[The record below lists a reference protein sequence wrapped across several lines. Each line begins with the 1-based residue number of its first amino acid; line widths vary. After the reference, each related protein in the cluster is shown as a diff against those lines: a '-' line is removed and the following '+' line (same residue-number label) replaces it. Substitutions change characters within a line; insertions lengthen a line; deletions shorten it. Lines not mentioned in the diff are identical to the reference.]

1 MSIGKM
7 FVSAALAEG
16 SVSAFLQFGNI
27 EDLFKVNEVDQY
39 VFVRDFVKKY
49 GKLPTADT
57 VLAHTKEEVFPHQE
71 TPEYY
76 FDLLSKRHVE
86 LSLKKTLKGASD
98 LLGAE
103 AKDPDAALKMITAS
117 VMQLMTTKYQKQ
129 ISDFREA
136 YDLII
141 PEYVKQYSAEVGNR
155 LMFGWPTFDNMT
167 GGCVRGDFISFV
179 GRPAIGKTYKM
190 LYAAAHGWR
199 EGNEIYLKT
208 GELPEGTSRMFV
220 SMEMDRLPIQQRLAA
235 MQAHIPMD
243 HVKHAALST
252 TNLKKLKN
260 SLVNISKYGAPFWVV
275 DGNLAA
281 TVEDIHMLARQL
293 KPGSIWIDGGYLMKH
308 PTVKDRYQRVAE
320 NADLA
325 KKELA
330 SLVPTVCSWQFARP
344 KNKSGGG
351 KKLEIKGGGQPLD
364 LDDIGYTDAIAQV
377 SSIVVGMFEEQSV
390 ETIMRRLMS
399 LLKGRG
405 GEVGSWVTNWDFYNM
420 DFSEYFAPAVSEL
433 QFV

>member
-1 MSIGKM
+1 MSLGKM

-27 EDLFKVNEVDQY
+27 EDLFKANEVEQY

-49 GKLPTADT
+49 GKLPVEDT
-57 VLAHTKEEVFPHQE
+57 VLAHTKEELFPHKE
-71 TPEYY
+71 TAEYY
-76 FDLLSKRHVE
+76 FDLMSKRHIE
-86 LSLKKTLKGASD
+86 ITLKKTLKSAND
-98 LLGAE
+98 LLGPEDKDAE
-103 AKDPDAALKMITAS
+103 AALQLVVSS
-117 VMQLMTTKYQKQ
+117 VMDLMTTKYQKQ

-136 YDLII
+136 YELVI
-141 PEYVKQYSAEVGNR
+141 PEYVQQYNAETGHR
-155 LMFGWPTFDNMT
+155 LKFGWTTLDEKT
-167 GGCVRGDFISFV
+167 GGCVRGDLVSFV
-179 GRPAIGKTYKM
+179 GRPAIGKTFQM
-190 LYAAAHGWR
+190 LYGAMHGWR
-199 EGNEIYLKT
+199 EGNEHYLAT

-220 SMEMDRLPIQQRLAA
+220 SMEMDRLAIQQRMAA
-235 MQAHIPMD
+235 MQTHVPMD
-243 HVKHAALST
+243 HVKHSALSSK
-252 TNLKKLKN
+252 NLQKLKD
-260 SLVNISKYGAPFWVV
+260 SLVNVSTYGAPFWVV

-281 TVEDIHMLARQL
+281 TVEDIHLLARQL
-293 KPGSIWIDGGYLMKH
+293 KPGSIWIDGAYLLKH

-344 KNKSGGG
+344 KNKGG
-351 KKLEIKGGGQPLD
+351 KKLEVKGGTQDLN

-377 SSIVVGMFEEQSV
+377 SSVVVGMFEEQSI

-405 GEVGSWVTNWDFYNM
+405 GETGSWVSNWDFQNM
-420 DFSEYFAPAVSEL
+420 DFSEYTAPAVSEL
-433 QFV
+433 QFI